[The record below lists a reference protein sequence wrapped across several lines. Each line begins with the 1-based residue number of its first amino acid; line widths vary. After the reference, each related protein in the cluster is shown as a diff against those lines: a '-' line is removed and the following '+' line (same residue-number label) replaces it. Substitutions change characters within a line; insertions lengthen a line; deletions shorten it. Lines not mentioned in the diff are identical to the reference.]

1 MAFSYY
7 NSLIYSGLTHSLEH
21 SLTLYLVLVNIL
33 LELILQIPYY
43 QTYEVWIQV
52 SFNFLFKLGLGFS
65 RILQSYCYTSVISD
79 NTVTVIVTQSYSH
92 IEHSGR
98 FEKQ

>member
-52 SFNFLFKLGLGFS
+52 SFNFLLKLGLVFS
-65 RILQSYCYTSVISD
+65 RTLQSYYYTSVILD
-79 NTVTVIVTQSYSH
+79 NIVTVIVTQSHSH
-92 IEHSGR
+92 IEHSRR